1 MIRKPGLKAMDIEQ
15 LRADTPACRELV
27 HLDNAGSS
35 FMPNPVVDALIGHIE
50 REAAI
55 GGYLAARERAAD
67 QEAVYGSIARLI
79 GAAPSEVAFMGS
91 ATDAWDKAFYSLG
104 LGHGDK
110 IVTAFNEYCANYVAF
125 LHLQKKLH
133 LKIEVVGPDENG
145 DIDLGSMERAINSG
159 AGLVAISHVPSTSGQ
174 VNPVAEIGRLANEAG
189 VPYLLDACQ
198 SLGQLPVN
206 VKDIGCQML
215 AATGR
220 KFLRGPRGCGFLYVA
235 DDFRQR
241 MDPVFMTNQG
251 GLWTSA
257 GTYEER
263 RDARV
268 FEVWERNVA
277 VQLALGVAIDYLHG
291 LDMDW
296 VSGRIRGLA
305 ARLRVGLAEIR
316 GITVCD
322 IGRELSGIV
331 SFTSEML
338 SAEEIMQ
345 KLRRRGIITQ
355 VARLAHTRLDLE
367 ARGIDTAARLS
378 PHYYIL
384 EEEIERTLDEIASL
398 HS

>member
-1 MIRKPGLKAMDIEQ
+1 MDIEQ
-15 LRADTPACRELV
+15 LRADTPACREFI

-35 FMPNPVVDALIGHIE
+35 FMPKPVVETLIGHIE
-50 REAAI
+50 REAAV
-55 GGYLAARERAAD
+55 GGYLAARERAED
-67 QEAVYGSIARLI
+67 QEAVYGSIAGLI
-79 GAAPSEVAFMGS
+79 GAEASEIAFMGS

-104 LGHGDK
+104 LGRGDK

-125 LHLQKKLH
+125 LHLQKKLD
-133 LKIEVVGPDENG
+133 LEIIAVGPDQTG
-145 DIDLGSMERAINSG
+145 DIDLGAMQQAINSG
-159 AGLVAISHVPSTSGQ
+159 AKLVAISHVPSTSGQ
-174 VNPVAEIGRLANEAG
+174 VNPVAEIGRLAQEAG

-251 GLWTSA
+251 GRWASA
-257 GTYEER
+257 ETYEER

-277 VQLALGVAIDYLHG
+277 VQLALGVAIDYLQA

-296 VSGRIRGLA
+296 VSERICGLA
-305 ARLRVGLAEIR
+305 ARLRAGLAEIP
-316 GITVCD
+316 GLTVCD
-322 IGRELSGIV
+322 IGQELSGIV
-331 SFTSEML
+331 SFTSAAL
-338 SAEEIMQ
+338 SAEEIML
-345 KLRRRGIITQ
+345 KLRPRGIITQ
-355 VARLAHTRLDLE
+355 VARVVHTRLDLE

-378 PHYYIL
+378 PHYFILDEEIDRTL
-384 EEEIERTLDEIASL
+384 EEIARL